1 MNKELQMFCS
11 QSKCQNQDINCE
23 DCEYLVREQ
32 THKMTTS
39 EAIEMLKRAEIAKPI
54 KFEDYADMK
63 EALDMAIKALEQN
76 PKAHGTWKHMGHDE
90 YQCSCCGFTFV
101 GDDTEDE
108 NYCQFCGADMRAES

>member
-1 MNKELQMFCS
+1 MTKE
-11 QSKCQNQDINCE
+11 
-23 DCEYLVREQ
+23 
-32 THKMTTS
+32 
-39 EAIEMLKRAEIAKPI
+39 EAIKEIKDLACDVNVNEI
-54 KFEDYADMK
+54 RTHTGARIIDWCDAWHNRM
-63 EALDMAIKALEQN
+63 DMAIKALEQN